1 MESSAAPSRGPASFL
16 TQANALLRKNLC
28 FQKRNLKTN
37 IGITLFP
44 VLLCVILVVLQGV
57 INRELDKPKYRCGCS
72 CVDPGPTAVGDACR
86 RTECGVQYSTLDQ
99 VGSCPIPSPTPWPAL
114 VQLPRPESRAV
125 NIAGQP
131 FDGLPNP
138 TCRDTGSC
146 PATVLFTGNNQ
157 SLAESLSGG
166 LFPSLTSSFN
176 FTNYLDALSKIVAG
190 SDTWPWT
197 TELMEPVFI
206 PGNNL
211 YLVQPRCLS
220 NLSQTVSSN
229 AGAIPLQL
237 NVDCV
242 QGLSLWRESASVV
255 NDELFKGYRQRD
267 GGSGEGKT
275 NEFVAGYDF
284 ANTNRNSLEMNIW
297 YNSTYNNNTAY
308 VPISLLRVPRLVNTA
323 SNAYIKF
330 LRGSGVEMLLEYV
343 KEMPKVGTKQKFDLS
358 SLLGPL
364 FFTWIV
370 ELLFP
375 VILSYLVYEKQ
386 QRLKIMMKM
395 HGLKDGPYW
404 LISYAYFFAL
414 SAIYMILF
422 LIFGS
427 LIGLNFFRTNA
438 YSIQIVFYFVYI
450 NLQIALAFFVASFF
464 STVKIATVVGYIYVF
479 GSGLLGEFL
488 LRFFVEDTG
497 FPKGWIL
504 VMEIIPGFSLY
515 RGLYEFGQYAF
526 AGNAMGTDGMKWTDL
541 DDPLNG
547 MRSVLIIMVVEWAIL
562 LPLAFY
568 VDQVLSVGGGF
579 HRNPLFFLK
588 YFKKRAQSLRRYS
601 FGRQGSRVVVEMD
614 NPDTVQEREVVEQL
628 LLEPIANQAILSDKL
643 RKVYHGKDGN
653 PDKLAVRGLSL
664 AIPKGQCFGMLGP
677 NGAGKTSFISMM
689 IGLVPPTSG
698 TAYIHGMDI
707 KTDMNAIYS
716 NMGVC
721 PQHDLLWET
730 LTGREHLLFYG
741 RLKNLKGAE
750 LLKAVDDSLKS
761 VNLFHGG
768 VGDKQ
773 VGKYSGGMKRR
784 LSVAISLIGDPKV
797 VFMDE
802 PSTGLDP
809 ASRNNL
815 WSVVKEAK
823 KNRAIILTT
832 HSMEE
837 AEVLCDRLG
846 IFVDGGFQCIG
857 NPKEL
862 KARYGGTYVLTMTT
876 SSENEQ
882 EVEQLVHRLS
892 PNASRIYHISG
903 TQKFELLKQEL
914 KIADVFHA
922 VESAKSRFS
931 IYAWGL
937 VDTTLED
944 VFIKV
949 AKGAQA
955 FSVVA

>member
-37 IGITLFP
+37 IGITIFP

-57 INRELDKPKYRCGCS
+57 IDSELDKPKYRCGCA
-72 CVDPGPTAVGDACR
+72 CVDPGPTAVGAACR
-86 RTECGVQYSTLDQ
+86 RTECGIQYSTLDQ

-125 NIAGQP
+125 MTAGQP
-131 FDGLPNP
+131 FDGLPDP
-138 TCRDTGSC
+138 TCRDTGTC
-146 PATVLFTGNNQ
+146 PGTVLFTGNNR
-157 SLAESLSGG
+157 SLAESI
-166 LFPSLTSSFN
+166 LFYGVPFYVMYLLAINNSTSQFIINIFPDLVDYVVLT
-176 FTNYLDALSKIVAG
+176 I
-190 SDTWPWT
+190 
-197 TELMEPVFI
+197 FI
-206 PGNNL
+206 
-211 YLVQPRCLS
+211 S
-220 NLSQTVSSN
+220 TD
-229 AGAIPLQL
+229 
-237 NVDCV
+237 VDCI
-242 QGLSLWRESASVV
+242 QGLLLWRESASVV
-255 NDELFKGYRQRD
+255 NDELFKGYRQQA
-267 GGSGEGKT
+267 GGTGGGKT

-284 ANTNRNSLEMNIW
+284 LNTNRNGLEINIW
-297 YNSTYNNNTAY
+297 YNSTYNNNTGFGSIA
-308 VPISLLRVPRLVNTA
+308 LLRVPRLVNTA

-330 LRGSGVEMLLEYV
+330 LRGTGVEMLLEYV
-343 KEMPKVGTKQKFDLS
+343 KEMPKVGTQPKFDLS

-370 ELLFP
+370 QLLFP
-375 VILSYLVYEKQ
+375 VSQ
-386 QRLKIMMKM
+386 QKLKIMMKM

-404 LISYAYFFAL
+404 LITYAYFVAL
-414 SAIYMILF
+414 SAIYMILL

-438 YSIQIVFYFVYI
+438 YSIQIVFYFIYI

-464 STVKIATVVGYIYVF
+464 STVKLATVVGYIYVF
-479 GSGLLGEFL
+479 GSGLLGNFL
-488 LRFFVEDTG
+488 LGFFIEDTH
-497 FPKGWIL
+497 FPKGWIV

-515 RGLYEFGQYAF
+515 RGLYEFGEYAF
-526 AGNAMGTDGMKWTDL
+526 AGNAMGTDGMKWTNL
-541 DDPLNG
+541 DDPVNG

-568 VDQVLSVGGGF
+568 VDRVSSMGGGF
-579 HRNPLFFLK
+579 QKNPLFFLK
-588 YFKKRAQSLRRYS
+588 YFKKRAPSFRRYS
-601 FGRQGSRVVVEMD
+601 FGRQGSQVVVEMD
-614 NPDTVQEREVVEQL
+614 NPDVAQEREVVEQL
-628 LLEPIANQAILSDKL
+628 LLEPIANQAILSDNL

-653 PDKLAVRGLSL
+653 PDKLAVQGLSL
-664 AIPKGQCFGMLGP
+664 AIPKVYCCS
-677 NGAGKTSFISMM
+677 AISDQAFCNEC
-689 IGLVPPTSG
+689 S
-698 TAYIHGMDI
+698 
-707 KTDMNAIYS
+707 
-716 NMGVC
+716 
-721 PQHDLLWET
+721 LLWET

-741 RLKNLKGAE
+741 RLKNLKGDE
-750 LLKAVDDSLKS
+750 LLKVQFSMSICAVDDSLKS
-761 VNLFHGG
+761 VNLFHRG

-784 LSVAISLIGDPKV
+784 LSVAISLIGDPK
-797 VFMDE
+797 
-802 PSTGLDP
+802 
-809 ASRNNL
+809 
-815 WSVVKEAK
+815 
-823 KNRAIILTT
+823 
-832 HSMEE
+832 
-837 AEVLCDRLG
+837 
-846 IFVDGGFQCIG
+846 
-857 NPKEL
+857 L

-903 TQKFELLKQEL
+903 TQKFELPKQEL
-914 KIADVFHA
+914 RIADVFHA